1 MSDDERWRWIL
12 RGEGGERTTGEFA
25 VAVLMALGTSGLVAW
40 AIRAGDA
47 TVWHLALPLAAQ
59 FLTWVLLFPLVYGVL
74 RHPDLRKEAVSSL
87 RMWVILPLVVLVI
100 VTVRHFTIG
109 GQTWL
114 NQLRGDINWFWRWV
128 IDSKMHWP
136 ILLAIVSMSS
146 ILASSIRNLYRH
158 GPPFDGAPLG
168 CAVKAV
174 IGILALFV
182 VPFILTA
189 PIQAV
194 WVVWGILLIAELLS
208 VAAHWDIQRRLKR
221 FEATEVKGKGKD

>member
-1 MSDDERWRWIL
+1 MSDDQRWRWIL
-12 RGEGGERTTGEFA
+12 RGEGGERTAGEFA

-87 RMWVILPLVVLVI
+87 RMWVILPLVVLVV
-100 VTVRHFTIG
+100 VTVRQFWIDE
-109 GQTWL
+109 QTWL
-114 NQLRGDINWFWRWV
+114 NQLSDDTQRFWHWV

-136 ILLAIVSMSS
+136 ILLAAVTMVG
-146 ILASSIRNLYRH
+146 ILTTSIRTLYRH

-174 IGILALFV
+174 VAILALFI
-182 VPFILTA
+182 VPFLLTT
-189 PIQAV
+189 PIKVV
-194 WVVWGILLIAELLS
+194 WTVWGILLTADLLAI
-208 VAAHWDIQRRLKR
+208 AAHWDIQRRLKR
-221 FEATEVKGKGKD
+221 FEASAEKGYEKS